1 VKSTRKLFVGAFA
14 QSTKLASHLINWFR
28 IEDIRREL
36 EKYNEKCSK
45 IEDDVSLLMSKFA
58 LSELRFA
65 VVASLA
71 KLGLDITDLPARKNK
86 MIEVFSQI
94 IYDEMSIMANFT
106 KSAKRY
112 VSSNFSRCE

>member
-1 VKSTRKLFVGAFA
+1 
-14 QSTKLASHLINWFR
+14 
-28 IEDIRREL
+28 
-36 EKYNEKCSK
+36 
-45 IEDDVSLLMSKFA
+45 MSKFA